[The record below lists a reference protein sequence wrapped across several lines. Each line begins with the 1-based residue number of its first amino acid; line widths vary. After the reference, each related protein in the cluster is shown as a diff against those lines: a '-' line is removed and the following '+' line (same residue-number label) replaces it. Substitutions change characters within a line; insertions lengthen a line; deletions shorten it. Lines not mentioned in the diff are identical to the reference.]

1 MAQKKKFKRRQVFIQ
16 KAYQV
21 KFILKFCL
29 IILAG
34 GVLSTVLVSLFSRGT
49 LTTLFVHCR
58 LVMKSTA
65 SAILPTIILTNAITL
80 AITTLIGIVT
90 LLYISHKIAGPM
102 FRFEKDMAALKEGD
116 LTLQVFLRDKD
127 QFATLG
133 QGFNEMTAGIR
144 GKVQA
149 ISSEVEQLQES
160 AKEQN
165 LPDRVIDDL
174 DHLKQSIHGH
184 FKI

>member
-1 MAQKKKFKRRQVFIQ
+1 MARKKRFKRRQVFIQ

-21 KFILKFCL
+21 KFIFKFCL

-34 GVLSTVLVSLFSRGT
+34 GALSTVLVSLLSRGT
-49 LTTLFVHCR
+49 LTTSFVHGR

-65 SAILPTIILTNAITL
+65 AAILPTVILTNAITL
-80 AITTLIGIVT
+80 AITTLIGIAT

-116 LTLQVFLRDKD
+116 LTLKVFLRDKD

-133 QGFNEMTAGIR
+133 EGFNEMAAGIR

-149 ISSEVEQLQES
+149 ISSEIEQLHES

-165 LPDRVIDDL
+165 LPDRVIGDL
-174 DHLKQSIHGH
+174 DHLKQSIHNN